1 MTILYQEIPFKFQL
15 HPIYQNTINSNT
27 FFLFTFSLFSHRKR
41 FPFYDIEADPDRN
54 TVVFRAGNET
64 FSVEELVAQILQ
76 KAQTFAEE
84 STSQQIT
91 ECVIVVPGFFGQA
104 ERNAMLAAA
113 NLANIKVLQ
122 LINDYTAVALNYGI
136 FRQKEINE
144 TAQYFVFYDMG
155 AYKTSAAVVSF
166 QLVKDKLTRETNPVI
181 QVLGV
186 GYDRTL
192 GGLEMQLRLRDY
204 LATEF
209 NAMKKTPTDV
219 FTSPRAMAKL
229 QKEAGRVKNVL
240 SANANHFA
248 QIEGVLDEKDF
259 KFQVTREKFEE
270 LSADLFARVTGPF
283 ERALAMSGLPLDVI
297 NQVILFGGGT
307 RVPKVQEAL
316 RDAVK
321 QDLGKNINMDE
332 AAVLGAVYK
341 AADLAIGFKV
351 KKIVVRDAVLFPI
364 QVAFERE
371 GDSGT
376 LKTVRRSL
384 FSVMNT
390 YPQKK
395 VITFNKHTQD
405 FAFTT
410 NYAEMDQYLSAAE
423 IAALGAMP
431 LNRIQLK
438 NVANVLSAN
447 TGEGIES
454 KGIKAHF
461 AIDDSGLF
469 AMSGVE
475 LVVEK
480 PAEDDTLE
488 GTFAKLGSTITKL
501 FGGDTEDKKE
511 EPAPKA
517 ADVKPDEVKDEPKVQ
532 SSEHVS
538 NEKPINQTQLKEEA
552 AAAAATKNATKPKF
566 VTVKE
571 PIANDVQLLFAV
583 PLTGDKLTAAKKK
596 LDDLTQRE
604 KLIARR
610 ETALNA
616 LESFVIEANLRLD
629 EDEYASCATKEEA
642 DAVRTACAAVS
653 DWLYEDGENA
663 DADTYEKKLLELS
676 KLTKSIY
683 ERHWEHS
690 ERPEALKTLNK
701 LLENALK
708 FLKTS
713 QNLTK
718 DANPDKD
725 VFTQVEL
732 DTLDRVIGE
741 TVKWRDAEV
750 EAQSKLQRSQAVRL
764 TVKAMADKM
773 VIVDREVNYLISKLK
788 IWKPK
793 VPPPPPPAAKKEK
806 KTTKGDKNETV
817 NEEQVDEKQS
827 KRKQETETTED
838 SDDDGEP
845 TVEEQLDF
853 PEVKDVDSDNVKP
866 TKVLNATDDK
876 HTEL

>member
-1 MTILYQEIPFKFQL
+1 M
-15 HPIYQNTINSNT
+15 
-27 FFLFTFSLFSHRKR
+27 
-41 FPFYDIEADPDRN
+41 
-54 TVVFRAGNET
+54 
-64 FSVEELVAQILQ
+64 
-76 KAQTFAEE
+76 
-84 STSQQIT
+84 
-91 ECVIVVPGFFGQA
+91 PGFFGQA

-155 AYKTSAAVVSF
+155 AYKTSAAVVSY

-229 QKEAGRVKNVL
+229 LKESGRVKNVL

-248 QIEGVLDEKDF
+248 QIEGLLDEKDF

-270 LSADLFARVTGPF
+270 LSTDLFARVTGPL
-283 ERALAMSGLPLDVI
+283 ERALAMSGLSLDVI

-307 RVPKVQEAL
+307 RVPRVQEVL
-316 RDAVK
+316 RDTVK

-371 GDSGT
+371 GDSGSM
-376 LKTVRRSL
+376 KTVRRSL

-405 FAFTT
+405 FSFTT
-410 NYAEMDQYLSAAE
+410 NYAELDHLSGDE
-423 IAALGAMP
+423 VAALGAMP
-431 LNRIQLK
+431 LNRIQLS
-438 NVANVLSAN
+438 NVAQILAAN

-469 AMSGVE
+469 GMSGVE

-501 FGGDTEDKKE
+501 FGGETEDKKE
-511 EPAPKA
+511 EPAAKA
-517 ADVKPDEVKDEPKVQ
+517 NDKPDEVKDEPKPQ

-552 AAAAATKNATKPKF
+552 AAAAANKNATKPKF
-566 VTVKE
+566 VIVKE
-571 PIANDVQLLFAV
+571 PISNAVELLFAV
-583 PLTGDKLTAAKKK
+583 PLEGDKFTAAKKK
-596 LDDLTQRE
+596 LDDLMERE
-604 KLIARR
+604 KQVARR

-616 LESFVIEANLRLD
+616 LESFVIEANRRLD

-642 DAVRTACAAVS
+642 DVVRTACATVS

-663 DADTYEKKLLELS
+663 DATTYEKKLLELS

-690 ERPEALKTLNK
+690 ERSEAMKTLNK
-701 LLENALK
+701 LLENASK

-725 VFTQVEL
+725 IFTQVEL
-732 DTLDRVIGE
+732 DTLDRVISE
-741 TVKWRDAEV
+741 TVKWRDVEV
-750 EAQSKLQRSQAVRL
+750 EAQNKLQRSEAVRL

-773 VIVDREVNYLISKLK
+773 VIVDREVNYLINKLK

-793 VPPPPPPAAKKEK
+793 VPPPPPPPAAKKEK
-806 KTTKGDKNETV
+806 KPTKADKNETV
-817 NEEQVDEKQS
+817 NEEQVDEKKS
-827 KRKQETETTED
+827 KRKQETETTEE

-845 TVEEQLDF
+845 TAEEQLDF
-853 PEVKDVDSDNVKP
+853 PEVKDVDSDNVEP